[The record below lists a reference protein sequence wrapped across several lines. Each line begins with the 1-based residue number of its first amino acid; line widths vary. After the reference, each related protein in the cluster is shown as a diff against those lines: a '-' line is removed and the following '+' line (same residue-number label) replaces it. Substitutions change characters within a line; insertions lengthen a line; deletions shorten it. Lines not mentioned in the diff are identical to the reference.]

1 MHVVAIWVSIAV
13 ARRRRALFRR
23 NSRAGRVTMLVGL
36 SAVAVNQL
44 AMKSRMYRGKRL
56 ARSKIT
62 ASKHNHH
69 AG

>member
-1 MHVVAIWVSIAV
+1 MHVVAIWVNIAV

-23 NSRAGRVTMLVGL
+23 NSRAGRVAMLVGL
-36 SAVAVNQL
+36 STVAVNQL
-44 AMKSRMYRGKRL
+44 AMESRMYRGKRL

-62 ASKHNHH
+62 ASQCNHL

>member
-13 ARRRRALFRR
+13 ARRKRALFRR
-23 NSRAGRVTMLVGL
+23 NLRARRVVMLVGL
-36 SAVAVNQL
+36 SAVTVNQL

-62 ASKHNHH
+62 ASQCNHL